1 LGQFFRAKSGQKNG
15 WLFSTLNGFFHIL
28 GCCKN
33 ADSKWR
39 FGEDKQMA
47 VMISEE
53 YTSELRKDI
62 YQETVYSALDQTT
75 EKPDSSAFNAGES
88 NILIAREL
96 KIRKANLVDALAH
109 SALTPLWLLKEYEQQ
124 LDKETLDFD
133 DEPKLSSELESSLSA
148 IRHCYQQILLASEGV
163 DAQGLKKAL
172 QWFPF
177 SFKDLTRLI
186 DLHCYAIRHEA
197 NIGGQIRKRVARLN
211 QRGASQTSP
220 CFDEILDFNQQYF
233 GQRQW
238 LFSMDRNSQEYVG
251 GLITKER
258 LWLESRQQLVTANS
272 GLVLF
277 IANQYKGGFLDFDD
291 LVQEGQTGLLKAAD
305 RYDYR
310 LGFKFSTYAGYWIR
324 QAISRSLSRCERVV
338 RIPCGQIG
346 VINKFFRDRE
356 QLLLRLGKEPSLQ
369 DMAEHTGLSL
379 EEINKILAI
388 SQTAV
393 PIEASTEDE
402 EDAYAP
408 IDFLEQQVFST
419 PFGLLA
425 QSDLEQLIEQALSIL
440 SPREAKIISQH
451 FGVDT
456 EREKTLKEIGAELN
470 LTRERVRQIEVA
482 ALNKIKC
489 HYGRQLGN
497 FL

>member
-1 LGQFFRAKSGQKNG
+1 
-15 WLFSTLNGFFHIL
+15 
-28 GCCKN
+28 
-33 ADSKWR
+33 
-39 FGEDKQMA
+39 MA

-53 YTSELRKDI
+53 NSSELRKDI
-62 YQETVYSALDQTT
+62 HQETVYSSFDQTPG
-75 EKPDSSAFNAGES
+75 KPESSAFNTGES

-96 KIRKANLVDALAH
+96 KIRKANLINALAQ
-109 SALTPLWLLKEYEQQ
+109 SALTPLWLLNEYEQQ
-124 LDKETLDFD
+124 LDKETLDLD
-133 DEPKLSSELESSLSA
+133 DEPKLSSELESSLST
-148 IRHCYQQILLASEGV
+148 IRQCYQRFLQATADV
-163 DAQGLKKAL
+163 DTQELKKAL

-177 SFKDLTRLI
+177 SFKDLTRLV
-186 DLHCYAIRHEA
+186 DLHCYALRLEA
-197 NIGGQIRKRVARLN
+197 DNGMQVRKRIARIN
-211 QRGASQTSP
+211 HHAAKQASTG
-220 CFDEILDFNQQYF
+220 FDEILDLNQQHF

-238 LFSMDRNSQEYVG
+238 LFNCQEFVG
-251 GLITKER
+251 GLIAKER
-258 LWLESRQQLVTANS
+258 LCLESRQQLVTANS

-291 LVQEGQTGLLKAAD
+291 LVQEGQSGLLKAAD

-356 QLLLRLGKEPSLQ
+356 QLLLRIGKEPSLQ
-369 DMAEHTGLSL
+369 DLVEHTGLSL

-419 PFGLLA
+419 PFRLLA

-451 FGVDT
+451 FGVDA
-456 EREKTLKEIGAELN
+456 EREMTLKEIGAELN

>member
-1 LGQFFRAKSGQKNG
+1 
-15 WLFSTLNGFFHIL
+15 
-28 GCCKN
+28 
-33 ADSKWR
+33 
-39 FGEDKQMA
+39 MA
-47 VMISEE
+47 VMISEG
-53 YTSELRKDI
+53 YSSELSKDI
-62 YQETVYSALDQTT
+62 HQETVYSSIDQKP
-75 EKPDSSAFNAGES
+75 EKPESSAFNTGES

-96 KIRKANLVDALAH
+96 KIRKANLINALAQ

-124 LDKETLDFD
+124 LDKETLDLD
-133 DEPKLSSELESSLSA
+133 DEPKLSSELEPSLST
-148 IRHCYQQILLASEGV
+148 IRQYYQRFLHATADV
-163 DAQGLKKAL
+163 DAQELKKAL

-177 SFKDLTRLI
+177 SFKDLTWLV
-186 DLHCYAIRHEA
+186 DLHCFALRHEA
-197 NIGGQIRKRVARLN
+197 DNGVQVRKRIARIN
-211 QRGASQTSP
+211 QHGAKRTSAA
-220 CFDEILDFNQQYF
+220 FDEILDLNRQHF
-233 GQRQW
+233 GERQW
-238 LFSMDRNSQEYVG
+238 LFSRDKNSREYVG
-251 GLITKER
+251 GLIAKER
-258 LWLESRQQLVTANS
+258 LCLESRQQLVTANS

-346 VINKFFRDRE
+346 MINKFFRDRE
-356 QLLLRLGKEPSLQ
+356 QLLLRIGREPSLQ

-425 QSDLEQLIEQALSIL
+425 QSDLEQLIEQALNTL
-440 SPREAKIISQH
+440 SPREAKILSQH
-451 FGVDT
+451 FGVDA
-456 EREKTLKEIGAELN
+456 EREMTLKEIGAELN